1 MIKSKNRLKKT
12 IVGMITFVLA
22 FFLLPFQGLF
32 AAPQEIKDDTD
43 LSALSLYQFQLTTD
57 NMSVVSKSSAV
68 DQYHMND
75 PIYEGSP
82 RVGTPMENF
91 TLKVDKTKKADQTF
105 DKPFVFEIYQCWN
118 SQW

>member
-68 DQYHMND
+68 QQYHMD
-75 PIYEGSP
+75 APGYGDLQHKYP
-82 RVGTPMENF
+82 GYPMENF
-91 TLKVDKTKKADQTF
+91 KDKGLSKV
-105 DKPFVFEIYQCWN
+105 
-118 SQW
+118 